1 MYFIFSSDLTTMDG
15 HMNRVF
21 ALRYHPSNP
30 NLLVSAG
37 WDDTVQFWDTR
48 VVHSIR
54 YIAASF
60 VIIIICVYY
69 HIRKLSGPHI
79 CGDSLDIEPLT
90 FNIVTGSWRYHT
102 PLEVRIAI
110 VHSRDMYCN
119 TVHAYT
125 LCMLLLG
132 ITREI
137 P

>member
-1 MYFIFSSDLTTMDG
+1 MDG

-54 YIAASF
+54 YIAVSF
-60 VIIIICVYY
+60 VIVIICVYY

-102 PLEVRIAI
+102 PLEVRKAI
-110 VHSRDMYCN
+110 VHGRDMYYN